1 MSTKVKLGLALLT
14 KNGTQLFVTRCEKPL
29 NLFELSTDKEN
40 AIEFDDLT
48 VACLAQD
55 LLRYKLCIFV
65 DVVDL

>member
-1 MSTKVKLGLALLT
+1 MSTKVKLGLSLLT
-14 KNGTQLFVTRCEKPL
+14 KNGTQLFVTRCEKSL

-55 LLRYKLCIFV
+55 LLRDKVCIFV

>member
-1 MSTKVKLGLALLT
+1 MSTKVKLGLSLLT
-14 KNGTQLFVTRCEKPL
+14 KNGTQLFITRCKKSL

-55 LLRYKLCIFV
+55 LLRDKLCIFV